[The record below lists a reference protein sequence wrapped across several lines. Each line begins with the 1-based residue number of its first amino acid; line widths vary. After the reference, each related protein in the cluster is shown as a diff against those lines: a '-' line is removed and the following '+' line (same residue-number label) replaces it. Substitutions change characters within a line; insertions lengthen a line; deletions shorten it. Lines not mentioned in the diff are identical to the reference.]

1 MAVGNEEGK
10 EWRRGSVKEGEGEA
24 REGKRREE

>member
-10 EWRRGSVKEGEGEA
+10 CKEGEGEA